1 MNNSTKLLGILID
14 LKEVQMRRQ
23 EYMSKKVLITGGTSG
38 IGREFVDMFA
48 SNGYEVWFTYFS
60 DTEKPAEVS
69 KAYSN
74 VTMTGF
80 KLDLADYAS
89 IEALVAALPSVP
101 DVLIHNAGLGSK
113 TVEKVSQTPQGQ
125 AEALI
130 KVNAIGTLWLNNLL
144 LPKMLERGSGK
155 IILLSSV
162 GGGVTQFPGF
172 NYADGMSKAAIAFLG
187 RTLGADLAQTGVDV
201 FTICPGATNTPMFQG
216 STLNHLNAEQQKQ
229 VIASLPK
236 MRLIEPREIAEL
248 GYFLTT
254 DAGKILHGAVLD
266 ASMGLGVNPGLLL
279 K

>member
-1 MNNSTKLLGILID
+1 ML
-14 LKEVQMRRQ
+14 
-23 EYMSKKVLITGGTSG
+23 KKVLVTGGTSG
-38 IGREFVDMFA
+38 IGREFVDVFA
-48 SNGYEVWFTYFS
+48 KNGFEVWFTYFS
-60 DTEKPAEVS
+60 DTEKPIEVS
-69 KAYSN
+69 KSYSQTP
-74 VTMTGF
+74 VTGF

-89 IEALVAALPSVP
+89 VEALASALPSVP
-101 DVLIHNAGLGSK
+101 DVVIHNAGLGSK
-113 TVEKVSQTPQGQ
+113 TVEKVSNTPQGQ

-144 LPKMLERGSGK
+144 LPKMIERGSGK

-201 FTICPGATNTPMFQG
+201 FTICPGATNTPMFQA
-216 STLNHLNAEQQKQ
+216 STLNNLSDIQRKE

-236 MRLIEPREIAEL
+236 MRLIDPREIAEL

-254 DAGKILHGAVLD
+254 DAGKVLHGAVLD

>member
-1 MNNSTKLLGILID
+1 MN
-14 LKEVQMRRQ
+14 
-23 EYMSKKVLITGGTSG
+23 KKVLITGGTSG
-38 IGREFVDMFA
+38 IGREFVDVFA
-48 SNGYEVWFTYFS
+48 KNGFEVWFTYFS
-60 DTEKPAEVS
+60 DGEKPGEVAQ
-69 KAYSN
+69 AYPN
-74 VTMTGF
+74 VATAF
-80 KLDLADYAS
+80 KLNLADYAS
-89 IEALVAALPSVP
+89 VEVLAASLPSVP
-101 DVLIHNAGLGSK
+101 DVVIHNAGLGSK
-113 TVEKVSQTPQGQ
+113 TVEKVSNTPQGQ

-201 FTICPGATNTPMFQG
+201 FTICPGATNTPMFQA
-216 STLNHLNAEQQKQ
+216 STLNNLSDIQRKE

-236 MRLIEPREIAEL
+236 MRLIDPREIAEL

-254 DAGKILHGAVLD
+254 DAGKVLHGAVLD

>member
-1 MNNSTKLLGILID
+1 
-14 LKEVQMRRQ
+14 
-23 EYMSKKVLITGGTSG
+23 MSKKVLITGGTSG
-38 IGREFVDMFA
+38 IGREFVDVFA
-48 SNGYEVWFTYFS
+48 KNGFEVWFTYFS
-60 DTEKPAEVS
+60 DTEKPIEVS
-69 KAYSN
+69 KSYSQTP
-74 VTMTGF
+74 VTGF
-80 KLDLADYAS
+80 NLDLADYVSVETLAS
-89 IEALVAALPSVP
+89 ALPSVP
-101 DVLIHNAGLGSK
+101 DVVIHNAGLGSK
-113 TVEKVSQTPQGQ
+113 TVEKVSDTPHGQ

-201 FTICPGATNTPMFQG
+201 FTICPGATNTPMFQA
-216 STLNHLNAEQQKQ
+216 STLNNLSDIQRKE

-236 MRLIEPREIAEL
+236 MRLIDPREIAEL

-254 DAGKILHGAVLD
+254 DAGKVLHGAVLD

>member
-1 MNNSTKLLGILID
+1 ML
-14 LKEVQMRRQ
+14 
-23 EYMSKKVLITGGTSG
+23 KKVLVTGGTSG
-38 IGREFVDMFA
+38 IGREFVDVFA
-48 SNGYEVWFTYFS
+48 KNGFEVWFTYVS
-60 DTEKPAEVS
+60 EGEKPAEISGSYPKGSV
-69 KAYSN
+69 
-74 VTMTGF
+74 TGF

-89 IEALVAALPSVP
+89 IESLASALPSTP

-113 TVEKVSQTPQGQ
+113 TVEKVSTTPQGQ

-144 LPKMLERGSGK
+144 MPKMLERGSGK

-201 FTICPGATNTPMFQG
+201 FTICPGATNTPMFQA
-216 STLNHLNAEQQKQ
+216 STLNHLSDEEQKN

-236 MRLIEPREIAEL
+236 FRLIEPREIAEL

-254 DAGKILHGAVLD
+254 DAGKLLHGAVLD

>member
-1 MNNSTKLLGILID
+1 
-14 LKEVQMRRQ
+14 
-23 EYMSKKVLITGGTSG
+23 MSKKVLITGGTSG
-38 IGREFVDMFA
+38 IGREFVDVFA
-48 SNGYEVWFTYFS
+48 KNEFEVWFTYFS
-60 DTEKPAEVS
+60 DTEKPIEVTE
-69 KAYSN
+69 AYTQTP
-74 VTMTGF
+74 VTGF

-89 IEALVAALPSVP
+89 VEALASALPSVP
-101 DVLIHNAGLGSK
+101 DVVIHNAGLGSK
-113 TVEKVSQTPQGQ
+113 TVEKVSNTPQGQ

-201 FTICPGATNTPMFQG
+201 FTICPGATNTPMFQA
-216 STLNHLNAEQQKQ
+216 STLNNLSDIQRKE

-236 MRLIEPREIAEL
+236 MRLIDPREIAEL

-254 DAGKILHGAVLD
+254 DAGKVLHGAVLD

>member
-1 MNNSTKLLGILID
+1 MAK
-14 LKEVQMRRQ
+14 R
-23 EYMSKKVLITGGTSG
+23 VLITGGTSG
-38 IGREFVDMFA
+38 IGREFVDVFA
-48 SNGYEVWFTYFS
+48 KNGFEVWFTYFS
-60 DTEKPAEVS
+60 ETEKPVEVS
-69 KAYSN
+69 KSYEQTP
-74 VTMTGF
+74 VIGF
-80 KLDLADYAS
+80 KLDLADYSS
-89 IEALVAALPSVP
+89 IEALAAILPAVP

-113 TVEKVSQTPQGQ
+113 TVEKVSDTSHGQ

-201 FTICPGATNTPMFQG
+201 FTICPGATNTPMFQA
-216 STLNHLNAEQQKQ
+216 STLNHLNEEQQAQ

-236 MRLIEPREIAEL
+236 FRLIDPREIAEL
-248 GYFLTT
+248 GYFLTS
-254 DAGKILHGAVLD
+254 DAGKLLHGAVLD

>member
-1 MNNSTKLLGILID
+1 
-14 LKEVQMRRQ
+14 
-23 EYMSKKVLITGGTSG
+23 MSKKVLITGGTSG
-38 IGREFVDMFA
+38 IGREFVDVFA
-48 SNGYEVWFTYFS
+48 KNGYGVWFTYLS
-60 DTEKPAEVS
+60 DGEKPSEVS
-69 KAYSN
+69 GAYPN
-74 VTMTGF
+74 VATAF
-80 KLDLADYAS
+80 KLNLADYAS
-89 IEALVAALPSVP
+89 VEALAASLPSVP
-101 DVLIHNAGLGSK
+101 DVVIHNAGLGSK
-113 TVEKVSQTPQGQ
+113 TVEKVSDTAHGQ

-130 KVNAIGTLWLNNLL
+130 RVNAVGTLWLNNLL

-187 RTLGADLAQTGVDV
+187 RTLGADLAQSGVDV
-201 FTICPGATNTPMFQG
+201 FTICPGATNTPMFQA
-216 STLNHLNAEQQKQ
+216 STLNHLNDEGQKK

-236 MRLIEPREIAEL
+236 MRLIDPREIAEL

-254 DAGKILHGAVLD
+254 DAGRVLHGAVLD

>member
-1 MNNSTKLLGILID
+1 MST
-14 LKEVQMRRQ
+14 
-23 EYMSKKVLITGGTSG
+23 KVLITGGTSG
-38 IGREFVDMFA
+38 IGREFVDVFA
-48 SNGYEVWFTYFS
+48 NNGFEVWFTYFS
-60 DTEKPAEVS
+60 DTEKPVEVS
-69 KAYSN
+69 NSYKQTS
-74 VTMTGF
+74 VSSF
-80 KLDLADYAS
+80 KLDLADYTS
-89 IEALVAALPSVP
+89 VEKLVSDLPSVP
-101 DVLIHNAGLGSK
+101 DVVIHNAGLGSK
-113 TVEKVSQTPQGQ
+113 TVEKVSNTPQGQ

-201 FTICPGATNTPMFQG
+201 FTICPGATNTPMFQA
-216 STLNHLNAEQQKQ
+216 STLNHLNEEEQKK

-236 MRLIEPREIAEL
+236 MRLINPREIAEL

-254 DAGKILHGAVLD
+254 DAGRVLHGAVLD

>member
-1 MNNSTKLLGILID
+1 ML
-14 LKEVQMRRQ
+14 
-23 EYMSKKVLITGGTSG
+23 KKVLVTGGTSG
-38 IGREFVDMFA
+38 IGREFVDVFA
-48 SNGYEVWFTYFS
+48 KNGFEVWFTYFS
-60 DTEKPAEVS
+60 DSEKPAEITESYPKGLV
-69 KAYSN
+69 
-74 VTMTGF
+74 TGF

-89 IEALVAALPSVP
+89 IESLASTLPSTP

-113 TVEKVSQTPQGQ
+113 TVEKVSTTPQGQ

-130 KVNAIGTLWLNNLL
+130 KVNAVGTLWLNNLL
-144 LPKMLERGSGK
+144 LPKMLDRGSGK

-201 FTICPGATNTPMFQG
+201 FTICPGATNTPMFQA
-216 STLNHLNAEQQKQ
+216 STLNHLNDEGQKK

-236 MRLIEPREIAEL
+236 MRLIDPREIAEL

-254 DAGKILHGAVLD
+254 DAGRVLHGAVLD

>member
-1 MNNSTKLLGILID
+1 
-14 LKEVQMRRQ
+14 
-23 EYMSKKVLITGGTSG
+23 MSKKVLITGGTSG
-38 IGREFVDMFA
+38 IGREFVDVFA
-48 SNGYEVWFTYFS
+48 KNGFEVWFTYFS
-60 DTEKPAEVS
+60 DTEKPIEVS
-69 KAYSN
+69 KSYN
-74 VTMTGF
+74 QTTVTGF

-89 IEALVAALPSVP
+89 VEALASALPSVP
-101 DVLIHNAGLGSK
+101 DVVIHNAGLGSK
-113 TVEKVSQTPQGQ
+113 TVEKVSYTPQGQ

-201 FTICPGATNTPMFQG
+201 FTICPGATNTPMFQA
-216 STLNHLNAEQQKQ
+216 STLNHLNGEEQKK

-236 MRLIEPREIAEL
+236 LRLIDPREIAEL

>member
-1 MNNSTKLLGILID
+1 ML
-14 LKEVQMRRQ
+14 
-23 EYMSKKVLITGGTSG
+23 KKVLVTGGTSG
-38 IGREFVDMFA
+38 IGREFVDVFA
-48 SNGYEVWFTYFS
+48 KNGFEVWFTYFS
-60 DTEKPAEVS
+60 ENEKPAEVAES
-69 KAYSN
+69 YPKGS
-74 VTMTGF
+74 VTGF

-89 IEALVAALPSVP
+89 IESLASALPSTP

-113 TVEKVSQTPQGQ
+113 TVEKVSNTPQGQ

-144 LPKMLERGSGK
+144 MPKMLERGSGK

-201 FTICPGATNTPMFQG
+201 FTICPGATNTPMFQA
-216 STLNHLNAEQQKQ
+216 STLNHLNAEEQKK

-236 MRLIEPREIAEL
+236 FRLIDPREIAEL

-254 DAGKILHGAVLD
+254 DAGKLLHGAVLD

>member
-1 MNNSTKLLGILID
+1 
-14 LKEVQMRRQ
+14 
-23 EYMSKKVLITGGTSG
+23 MSKKVLITGGTSG
-38 IGREFVDMFA
+38 IGREFVDVFA
-48 SNGYEVWFTYFS
+48 KNGFAVWFTFFS
-60 DTEKPAEVS
+60 DGEKPGEVAQ
-69 KAYSN
+69 AYPN
-74 VTMTGF
+74 VATAF

-89 IEALVAALPSVP
+89 VEALAASLPSVP
-101 DVLIHNAGLGSK
+101 DVVIHNAGLGSK
-113 TVEKVSQTPQGQ
+113 TVEKVSNTPHGQ

-130 KVNAIGTLWLNNLL
+130 RVNAVGTLWLNNLL

-201 FTICPGATNTPMFQG
+201 FTICPGATNTPMFQA
-216 STLNHLNAEQQKQ
+216 STLNHLNDEEQKK

-236 MRLIEPREIAEL
+236 FRLIDPREIAEL

-254 DAGKILHGAVLD
+254 DAGKLLHGAVLD

>member
-1 MNNSTKLLGILID
+1 ML
-14 LKEVQMRRQ
+14 
-23 EYMSKKVLITGGTSG
+23 KKVLVTGGTSG
-38 IGREFVDMFA
+38 IGREFVDVFA
-48 SNGYEVWFTYFS
+48 KNGFEVWFTYFS
-60 DTEKPAEVS
+60 DSEKPAEITESYPKGSV
-69 KAYSN
+69 
-74 VTMTGF
+74 TGF

-89 IEALVAALPSVP
+89 IESLASTLPSTP

-113 TVEKVSQTPQGQ
+113 TVEKVSTTPQGQ

-130 KVNAIGTLWLNNLL
+130 KVNAIGILWLNNLL
-144 LPKMLERGSGK
+144 LPRMLERGSGK

-162 GGGVTQFPGF
+162 GGGITQFPGF

-201 FTICPGATNTPMFQG
+201 FTICPGATNTPMFQA
-216 STLNHLNAEQQKQ
+216 STLNHLNDEGQKK

-236 MRLIEPREIAEL
+236 MRLIDPREIAEL

-254 DAGKILHGAVLD
+254 DAGRVLHGAVLD

>member
-1 MNNSTKLLGILID
+1 MN
-14 LKEVQMRRQ
+14 
-23 EYMSKKVLITGGTSG
+23 KKVLITGGSSG
-38 IGREFVDMFA
+38 IGRQFVDVFA
-48 SNGYEVWFTYFS
+48 NNGFDVWFTYF
-60 DTEKPAEVS
+60 TENENPAEVS
-69 KAYSN
+69 KSYTKTS
-74 VTMTGF
+74 VTSF
-80 KLDLADYAS
+80 KLDLADYS
-89 IEALVAALPSVP
+89 SVETLVNTLPSVP
-101 DVLIHNAGLGSK
+101 DVVIHNAGLGSK
-113 TVEKVSQTPQGQ
+113 TVEKVSSTPQGQ

-144 LPKMLERGSGK
+144 LPKMLQRGSGK

-201 FTICPGATNTPMFQG
+201 FTICPGATDTPMFRA
-216 STLNHLNAEQQKQ
+216 STLNDLSEEQQRT
-229 VIASLPK
+229 VVASLPK
-236 MRLIEPREIAEL
+236 LRLIDPQEIAEL

-254 DAGKILHGAVLD
+254 EAGRVLHGAVLD